1 MKPNR
6 TIVVKI
12 GGKEIAPG
20 SACRQ
25 FASWA
30 AHMARNGARFV
41 IVHGGGEEVTRRATA
56 LGIPTRLVDGRRVTT
71 PEVLPLVTGI
81 LAGEVNLRIVTNLR
95 RRGLSPIGLT
105 GASGDLVTAR
115 IAEEGRWGLVGE
127 PVRVNSAF
135 LWSLLCNGFT
145 PVIAPLAPNT
155 GGQILNV
162 NADTFAAAIASAL
175 GTELL
180 FLTDVPGV
188 LRTDGTCIP
197 QITLEEI
204 PPLVQSGVI
213 SGGMIPKVSAAS
225 DAVRTG
231 ACRAWIGPLGTVSAN
246 RPFPRGGTAVVPPA
260 SHPSSQ
266 SSPSP
271 TVTGEG

>member
-25 FASWA
+25 FAGWA
-30 AHMARNGARFV
+30 AHMVRNGMRFV
-41 IVHGGGEEVTRRATA
+41 IVHGGGEEVTRRASA
-56 LGIPTRLVDGRRVTT
+56 LGIPTRLIDGRRVTT

-145 PVIAPLAPNT
+145 PVIAPLAPNA

-231 ACRAWIGPLGTVSAN
+231 ACRAWIGPLGTVSAD

-260 SHPSSQ
+260 SHPSSR